1 MLALFG
7 GALSVLAVRAVE
19 AAAPRWQRLL
29 VAGAPLGAGLA
40 AAAALML
47 SDRLLAASWFGAT
60 GRTWWADALAD
71 QQRGGLAALVLVA
84 VTAGVVLV
92 ALRRRREP
100 AAR

>member
-1 MLALFG
+1 M
-7 GALSVLAVRAVE
+7 RAVE

-47 SDRLLAASWFGAT
+47 SDRLLASSWFGAT

-71 QQRGGLAALVLVA
+71 QQRGGIAALVLVA

-92 ALRRRREP
+92 ALRRRR